1 MTSTKPYCIAKRT
14 VWEAYQLVRANRGAA
29 GVDDETIAMFEQNLS
44 GNLYK
49 LWNRLSSGSYFPP
62 PVKQVEIPKAQGGT
76 RKLGVPTVSDR
87 IAQTIV
93 KLLIEPLLDPIFH
106 EDSYGYRPGKSAKQ
120 AIAVTRERCW
130 KYDWVVE
137 FDIKAAFDQIDHGLL
152 LKAVRKHIKADWILL
167 YIERWLT
174 APFETAD
181 GARLPRVR
189 GTPQGGVVSPI
200 LMNLFMHYA
209 FDAWMQRYF
218 PQCLFAR
225 YADDAVVH
233 CRSEAQAQEV
243 MHAIASR
250 LAECGLQM
258 HPEKSKIVYC
268 KDRSR
273 NEAYPNVTF
282 TFLGFL
288 FRPRRVLTKSGRLST
303 SFLPGVSPAALK
315 RMRQAARRW
324 RLPRQTSGSLVD
336 LAEQCNP
343 TIRGW
348 WNYYGAFYRT
358 AMHGLGQYLD
368 RKLVRWAQRKYK
380 TLRRHKRRSEEW
392 LHKMK
397 KAYPRQ
403 FVHWQFQGA
412 QVG

>member
-1 MTSTKPYCIAKRT
+1 MSSTKPYCIAKRT

-29 GVDDETIAMFEQNLS
+29 GVDDETIAMFEQDLS

-49 LWNRLSSGSYFPP
+49 LWNRMSSGSYFPP
-62 PVKQVEIPKAQGGT
+62 PVKQVEIPKARGGT

-87 IAQTIV
+87 IAQTVV
-93 KLLIEPLLDPIFH
+93 KLMIEPILEPIFH
-106 EDSYGYRPGKSAKQ
+106 EDSYGYRPGRSAKQ
-120 AIAVTRERCW
+120 AVAVTRERCW

-152 LKAVRKHIKADWILL
+152 LKAVRRHIKADWILL

-189 GTPQGGVVSPI
+189 GTPQGGVVSPM

-209 FDAWMQRYF
+209 LDAWMQR
-218 PQCLFAR
+218 
-225 YADDAVVH
+225 H
-233 CRSEAQAQEV
+233 
-243 MHAIASR
+243 IASR
-250 LAECGLQM
+250 LAECGLEM
-258 HPEKSKIVYC
+258 HPEKSGIVYC
-268 KDRSR
+268 RDRSR
-273 NEAYPNVTF
+273 TQAYPNVTF

-288 FRPRRVLTKSGRLST
+288 FRPRRVMTRSGQLST
-303 SFLPGVSPAALK
+303 SFLPGVSRDSMT
-315 RMRQAARRW
+315 RMRQKVRGW
-324 RLPRQTSGSLVD
+324 RLPRQTFRSLVE
-336 LAEQCNP
+336 LADQCNP

-358 AMHGLGQYLD
+358 AMQGLGLYLD
-368 RKLVRWAQRKYK
+368 RKLARGARCKYK

-392 LHKMK
+392 LHKMR

-403 FVHWQFQGA
+403 FVHWPFLGVK
-412 QVG
+412 VG